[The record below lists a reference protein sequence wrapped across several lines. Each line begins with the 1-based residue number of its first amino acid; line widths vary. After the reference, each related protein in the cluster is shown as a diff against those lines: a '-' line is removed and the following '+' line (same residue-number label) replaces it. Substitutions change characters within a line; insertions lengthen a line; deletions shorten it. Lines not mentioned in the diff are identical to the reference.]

1 MKYQGMSMD
10 TFKGIF
16 PALLTPFK
24 KNGQINKQVLRE
36 LVEWNIGKGVNG
48 FYVCGSTA
56 ESFMLSS
63 EERKSILETVCDQ
76 AHGRV
81 PIIAHIGHIST
92 EVAID
97 LAQHAKQYGVDAIS
111 SVPPFYYNFSIDE
124 IQRHYFE
131 IVDTVACPMVVYNF
145 PAFSNVSFSES
156 ELSTF
161 FDDERFIAL
170 KNTSS
175 DFFLL
180 ERLSKKYPNKI
191 FFNGYDEMFLSGL
204 AAGATGAIG
213 STFNF
218 MAEKFIRIQQL
229 LDANKFDE
237 AQAEQGSANN
247 IISVLCKVG
256 VMSGAKAILRFMGF
270 DFGEAKKPFHELS
283 EDDVVLLKSACESIL

>member
-1 MKYQGMSMD
+1 MD

-24 KNGQINKQVLRE
+24 ADGVINKHVLRE

-63 EERKSILETVCDQ
+63 EERKSILEIVCDQ
-76 AHGRV
+76 VHGRV

-92 EVAID
+92 DVSID
-97 LAQHAKQYGVDAIS
+97 LARHAKNYGVDAIS
-111 SVPPFYYNFSIDE
+111 SVPPFYYNFTINE
-124 IQRHYFE
+124 IQNHYFK
-131 IVDTVACPMVVYNF
+131 IVDTVPCPMVVYNF
-145 PAFSNVSFSES
+145 PAFSKVSFSEH

-180 ERLSKKYPNKI
+180 ERLSKKYPNKL

-218 MAEKFIRIQQL
+218 MPEKFIRIQTL
-229 LDANKFDE
+229 LHTGKFDE
-237 AQAEQGSANN
+237 AQAEQRSANN

-256 VMSGAKAILRFMGF
+256 VISGAKAILRLMGF
-270 DFGEAKKPFHELS
+270 DFGEAMKPFKELS
-283 EDDVVLLKSACESIL
+283 EEDMVLLRSACESIL